1 MEDEE
6 MPIVFEQAALH
17 EKIDDEKEKP
27 DKGLFDLLGYLPEE
41 LEEMKVC
48 VGRLDTALATEG
60 VDEYLRAAG
69 REFDGYERDAFAI
82 GIMFGEKIQR
92 LLKDRSGG

>member
-6 MPIVFEQAALH
+6 IPTIFDQAALY
-17 EKIDDEKEKP
+17 EEMDDEKETP
-27 DKGLFDLLGYLPEE
+27 IKGLFDLLGYLPEE

-92 LLKDRSGG
+92 LLKDRSSG